1 MTTPGHR
8 VDTIRDKMTSPRRRV
23 VEAPSRK
30 KPLPELRGV
39 RVVFAPDPF
48 AEGAQP
54 SPYRRGECRH
64 VYAIAEAEVVIEE
77 IVQTL
82 VSAGLYGI
90 EVSSEDEFLEE
101 IVAQE
106 WTGLRKVLTA
116 VGVPTDSLPLDV
128 DRAWIE
134 WRM

>member
-1 MTTPGHR
+1 
-8 VDTIRDKMTSPRRRV
+8 MTSPRRRV

-30 KPLPELRGV
+30 KPSPELRGI

-64 VYAIAEAEVVIEE
+64 VFAIAEAEVVIEE
-77 IVQTL
+77 ILQVLT
-82 VSAGLYGI
+82 SSGLYGI
-90 EVSSEDEFLEE
+90 ETASEDEFLEE
-101 IVAQE
+101 VVAQE
-106 WTGLRKVLTA
+106 WTALRKVLTA
-116 VGVPTDSLPLDV
+116 VGVPTGELPLDV